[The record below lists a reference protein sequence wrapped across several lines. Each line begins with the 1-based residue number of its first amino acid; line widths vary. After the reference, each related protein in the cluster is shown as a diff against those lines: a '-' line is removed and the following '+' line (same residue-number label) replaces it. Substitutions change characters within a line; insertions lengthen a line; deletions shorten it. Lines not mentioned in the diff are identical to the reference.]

1 MKRLLAKADR
11 ARIEQAVAAL
21 ERDTRAEI
29 VVVCARAADDYWDV
43 SLTWASL
50 IALLTPALVWLA
62 APTLPAIWL
71 YDLQLV
77 LFITVLTLTRVPAV
91 ARVLVPTATQRNYCA
106 QMARAQF
113 FAQGLH
119 HTSGR
124 TGILL
129 FVAEQEHYVEVLA
142 DTGIAARVA
151 AADWTQLVANLTAA
165 LRTDNV
171 TQGFVA
177 AIEQCAV
184 IAARDF
190 ARQDGHARN
199 ELPNRVVQLP

>member
-1 MKRLLAKADR
+1 MKRLLAKADH

-21 ERDTRAEI
+21 ERETRAEL

-43 SLTWASL
+43 SLIWASL
-50 IALLTPALVWLA
+50 IALLTPALAWLA
-62 APTLPAIWL
+62 APTLAAIWL
-71 YDLQLV
+71 YNLQLAV
-77 LFITVLTLTRVPAV
+77 FVAALALARVPAI
-91 ARVLVPTATQRNYCA
+91 ARVLVPAATQRSYAA

-119 HTSGR
+119 RTHGR

-151 AADWTQLVANLTAA
+151 ADEWNVVIADLTQA
-165 LRTDNV
+165 LRAHEITR
-171 TQGFVA
+171 GFVA
-177 AIEQCAV
+177 AIERCAV

-190 ARQDGHARN
+190 ARREGEARN
-199 ELPNRVVQLP
+199 ELSNRVVELR

>member
-1 MKRLLAKADR
+1 MKRLLAKAER

-21 ERDTRAEI
+21 ERGTRAEL

-43 SLTWASL
+43 SLIWATL
-50 IALLTPALVWLA
+50 VALVTPAIAWLA

-77 LFITVLTLTRVPAV
+77 LFLAVLTLTRVPAV
-91 ARVLVPTATQRNYCA
+91 ARALVPAATQRNYAA

-119 HTSGR
+119 HTSER

-142 DTGIAARVA
+142 DTGIAARVPA
-151 AADWTQLVANLTAA
+151 SEWTQLIADLTRA
-165 LRTDNV
+165 LRANDV
-171 TQGFVA
+171 TRGFVA
-177 AIEQCAV
+177 AVEQCAAV
-184 IAARDF
+184 AARDF
-190 ARQDGHARN
+190 ARSDGRARN
-199 ELPNRVVQLP
+199 ELPNRVIELP

>member
-1 MKRLLAKADR
+1 MKRLLAKAER
-11 ARIEQAVAAL
+11 ARIEQAIATL
-21 ERDTRAEI
+21 ERETRAEL

-43 SLTWASL
+43 SLIWATLVAL
-50 IALLTPALVWLA
+50 ITPAIAWLA

-77 LFITVLTLTRVPAV
+77 LFLAVLTLTRVPAV
-91 ARVLVPTATQRNYCA
+91 ARALVPAATQRNYAA

-119 HTSGR
+119 RTENR

-129 FVAEQEHYVEVLA
+129 FVSEQEHYVEVLA
-142 DTGIAARVA
+142 DTGIAARVPA
-151 AADWTQLVANLTAA
+151 AEWTQLIADLTRA
-165 LRTDNV
+165 LRANDITR
-171 TQGFVA
+171 GFVT
-177 AIEQCAV
+177 AIEQCAA

-190 ARQDGHARN
+190 TRSEGRARN
-199 ELPNRVVQLP
+199 ELPNRVIELP

>member
-11 ARIEQAVAAL
+11 ARIEHAVAAL
-21 ERDTRAEI
+21 ERDTHAEL

-43 SLTWASL
+43 SLIWATL
-50 IALLTPALVWLA
+50 IALLMPAVAWLA

-71 YDLQLV
+71 YDLQLAA
-77 LFITVLTLTRVPAV
+77 FIVVLTLTRVPAI
-91 ARVLVPTATQRNYCA
+91 ARALVPTATQRNYCA

-119 HTSGR
+119 HTENR

-129 FVAEQEHYVEVLA
+129 FVSEQEHYVEVLA
-142 DTGIAARVA
+142 DTGIAARVPA
-151 AADWTQLVANLTAA
+151 GEWTQVVTTLTTA
-165 LRTDNV
+165 LRANDV
-171 TQGFVA
+171 TRGFVA
-177 AIEQCAV
+177 AVEQCAA

-190 ARQDGHARN
+190 ARREGRARN
-199 ELPNRVVQLP
+199 ELPNRVIQLP